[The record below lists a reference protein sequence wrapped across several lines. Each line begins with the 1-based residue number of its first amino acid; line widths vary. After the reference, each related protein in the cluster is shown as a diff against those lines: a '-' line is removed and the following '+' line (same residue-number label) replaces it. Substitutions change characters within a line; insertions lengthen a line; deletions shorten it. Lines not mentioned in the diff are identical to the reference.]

1 MVQNKRSSI
10 LHDMAKIATR
20 HDNIVPYGGI
30 FYAMNEF
37 KRTGLDKLV
46 DGRLNV
52 RCANYGYQY
61 SDIMLALFSIYLCG
75 GDHIEDI
82 TTILNKYLS
91 TAPGARIPSSDTIA
105 RGLKELRALSIA
117 YTSKTGSVYVHDPAI
132 KLNSLLLDMALLLGI
147 LKRGQLRIN

>member
-1 MVQNKRSSI
+1 
-10 LHDMAKIATR
+10 
-20 HDNIVPYGGI
+20 
-30 FYAMNEF
+30 
-37 KRTGLDKLV
+37 
-46 DGRLNV
+46 
-52 RCANYGYQY
+52 
-61 SDIMLALFSIYLCG
+61 MLALFGIYLCG

-91 TAPGARIPSSDTIA
+91 TAPGARIPSSDLIA

-117 YTSKTGSVYVHDPAI
+117 YTSKTGSVYVHAPAI